1 MKFKLIAVSLMF
13 MAFCGFSWK
22 DGIDEL
28 IRYIRKPAD
37 VAVDL
42 SKKAVSASIDIAS
55 EASHH
60 AKSAV
65 SASADAAAD
74 LYSHVTKR

>member
-1 MKFKLIAVSLMF
+1 MKKLIALSLMF

-22 DGIDEL
+22 DGVNDV

-42 SKKAVSASIDIAS
+42 SKRAVHASLDVAS

-60 AKSAV
+60 AASAV
-65 SASADAAAD
+65 SASADAATD